1 MDAAGGN
8 EANRNVIAQANF
20 RLSFGVLVAV
30 TIACV
35 HWFGHPGADT
45 SHGLVLGMLSGYIAY
60 AGLARWLA
68 ARPEWL
74 ANHDLVVITAVID
87 PLILSAWM
95 YFAGGSSMIFVAFYL
110 FTTLGFGFRVGTRP
124 MHICQIFSLAG
135 FALVVMTSPTWQG
148 NLLFAASHALLLVVV
163 PLYAASLVR
172 RINAAREAAEF
183 DSRAK
188 SQLLAKVSHELRT
201 PLTGIVADAQ
211 LLEIEAPDAGT
222 VNRARSIQRL
232 ANTLDAEIKQLLD
245 LSRIAHGGD
254 QRLPAAAFSLAFTA
268 TQVIGSIRSIAGPKS
283 LAVELDFDERI
294 KLPVVGRHQ
303 ELVSILTNLAGNAV
317 KFTEQGTVTLR
328 VQLVEA
334 SADAYRVR
342 FAVSDTGIG
351 IDPAH
356 HEKIFQPFYQVDS
369 GPARRHG
376 GTGLGVSIASEL
388 VRHMGG
394 QLRVDSALGRGS
406 TFFFELELPIDA
418 SQAAEPAQA
427 QASPPAT
434 ACVAGK
440 RVLVADD
447 NSTNLSLLREM
458 LLKDG
463 HQVTAVESGHE
474 AILMLSANSYDVIF
488 LDYNMDDIN
497 GAEVYQTYAYSRVQL
512 SPTFFITADTT
523 AMTTRL
529 LQDLGA
535 NGVIYKPLTFEKIR
549 EAIASV
555 FPDEARPVVDP
566 LRPRQGATVLS
577 GVPVEYLDTTA
588 IEELREIKDSPEFLH
603 AVVSDGIADI
613 HTLHQAM
620 AEAID
625 HADLPGLHKH
635 AHAMKGVALSL
646 GAVRLAHLAD
656 RLMTMTLATLTG
668 SGARWHE
675 DLDACV
681 ARSCQSLDDLRLG
694 FATQLA
700 VNN

>member
-1 MDAAGGN
+1 MDAAGSN

-20 RLSFGVLVAV
+20 RLSFGVLVAI

-35 HWFGHPGADT
+35 HWIAFPRAGTAD
-45 SHGLVLGMLSGYIAY
+45 LVLACMLCGYVAY
-60 AGLARWLA
+60 AAIARWLA

-135 FALVVMTSPTWQG
+135 FALVVVTSPTWQG

-254 QRLPAAAFSLAFTA
+254 RHQAAAPFSLAFTA
-268 TQVIGSIRSIAGPKS
+268 TQVIGSMRSIVGTRAI
-283 LAVELDFDERI
+283 AVELDFDERI

-317 KFTEQGTVTLR
+317 KFTEQGSVTLQVR
-328 VQLVEA
+328 LVETTET
-334 SADAYRVR
+334 AYRIR

-351 IDPAH
+351 IDPAY
-356 HEKIFQPFYQVDS
+356 HEKIFQPFFQVEG

-376 GTGLGVSIASEL
+376 GTGLGISIASEL

-394 QLRVDSALGRGS
+394 QLRVDSAPGRGS
-406 TFFFELELPIDA
+406 TFFFELQLPVDV
-418 SQAAEPAQA
+418 SQAAEPAA
-427 QASPPAT
+427 GAPVA

-447 NSTNLSLLREM
+447 NATNLSLLREM

-474 AILMLSANSYDVIF
+474 AILMLSANTYDVIF
-488 LDYNMDDIN
+488 LDYNMDDVN

-529 LQDLGA
+529 LEDLGA

-549 EAIASV
+549 EAIASA
-555 FPDEARPVVDP
+555 FPDEARPVADP
-566 LRPRQGATVLS
+566 LRPRQAATVLS

-613 HTLHQAM
+613 HVLHQAM

-625 HADLPGLHKH
+625 HADLPGLHKQ

-646 GAVRLAHLAD
+646 GAVRLAHLSD
-656 RLMTMTLATLTG
+656 RLMTMTHGTLTG
-668 SGARWHE
+668 NASRWHE

>member
-1 MDAAGGN
+1 MDAAGSH
-8 EANRNVIAQANF
+8 EANRNVISQANF

-35 HWFGHPGADT
+35 HWFGSSRPDVGD
-45 SHGLVLGMLSGYIAY
+45 GLVVGMLSGYIGY
-60 AGLARWLA
+60 AAFARWLA
-68 ARPEWL
+68 ARPERL
-74 ANHDLVVITAVID
+74 ANRDLVVITAVID

-95 YFAGGSSMIFVAFYL
+95 YFAGGSSMVFVAFYL
-110 FTTLGFGFRVGTRP
+110 FTTLGFGFRVGTMP
-124 MHICQIFSLAG
+124 MHICQAFSLVG
-135 FALVVMTSPTWQG
+135 FGMVVMTSPLWRD

-211 LLEIEAPDAGT
+211 LLEVEAVDAGT

-232 ANTLDAEIKQLLD
+232 ATTLDSEIKQLLD
-245 LSRIAHGGD
+245 LSKIAVHGGD
-254 QRLPAAAFSLAFTA
+254 SRLAPEPFSLAFTA
-268 TQVIGSIRSIAGPKS
+268 TQVVGSIRSIVGAKP

-317 KFTEQGTVTLR
+317 KFTEQGAVTL
-328 VQLVEA
+328 QIALVET
-334 SADAYRVR
+334 SEEGYRVR

-351 IDPAH
+351 IDPAY
-356 HEKIFQPFYQVDS
+356 HEKIFQPFFQVES
-369 GPARRHG
+369 GPARRYG
-376 GTGLGVSIASEL
+376 GTGLGISIASEL
-388 VRHMGG
+388 VRRMGG
-394 QLRVDSALGRGS
+394 RLQVDSKPGQGS
-406 TFFFELELPIDA
+406 TFFFELVLPVDA
-418 SQAAEPAQA
+418 SPAAE
-427 QASPPAT
+427 T
-434 ACVAGK
+434 ALAETTPSAVAGK

-447 NSTNLSLLREM
+447 NATNLSLLREM

-474 AILMLSANSYDVIF
+474 AILMLSANTYDVIF
-488 LDYNMDDIN
+488 LDYNMDDVN
-497 GAEVYQTYAYSRVQL
+497 GAVVYQTYAYSRVQL
-512 SPTFFITADTT
+512 APTFFITADTT

-529 LQDLGA
+529 LEDLGA

-549 EAIASV
+549 AAIASV
-555 FPDEARPVVDP
+555 FPDEARPVAEP
-566 LRPRQGATVLS
+566 ARPRPGGPVALS
-577 GVPVEYLDTTA
+577 GVPVEYLDPTA

-603 AVVSDGIADI
+603 AVVADGIADI
-613 HTLHQAM
+613 HALHQAM

-625 HADLPGLHKH
+625 GSDLPGLHKH
-635 AHAMKGVALSL
+635 SHAMKGVALSL

-656 RLMTMTLATLTG
+656 RLMTMTHDTLTG
-668 SGARWHE
+668 NADRWHE
-675 DLDACV
+675 DLDVCV
-681 ARSCQSLDDLRLG
+681 AKSCQSLDDLRLA
-694 FATQLA
+694 FATQAA
-700 VNN
+700 VNT